1 MNQQQYQNLLII
13 KNINTNDNYLFPLI
27 LIIISIIKMPN
38 IIHNYKKYLE
48 LVAPEE
54 QLREINLLI
63 KEFNKS
69 YLPCPNSNKKYI
81 MINQISMLKKSC

>member
-1 MNQQQYQNLLII
+1 
-13 KNINTNDNYLFPLI
+13 
-27 LIIISIIKMPN
+27 MPN

-81 MINQISMLKKSC
+81 MINQISMLKKELLINHKLHHHYENNK

>member
-1 MNQQQYQNLLII
+1 MII
-13 KNINTNDNYLFPLI
+13 ILFPLT

-81 MINQISMLKKSC
+81 MINQISMLKKELLINHKLHHHYENNK